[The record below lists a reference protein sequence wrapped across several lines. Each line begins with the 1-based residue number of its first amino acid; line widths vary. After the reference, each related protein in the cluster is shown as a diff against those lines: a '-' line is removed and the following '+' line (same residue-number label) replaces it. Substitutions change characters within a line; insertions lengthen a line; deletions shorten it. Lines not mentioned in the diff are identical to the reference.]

1 MKKIFENRTG
11 ITLIALV
18 ITIVVL
24 LILAGVSINTLFGD
38 NGIITSATK
47 AGNKYKMQA
56 IKDQIEVSKTN
67 WELERVMDNT
77 KTIGDFWETL
87 EKAKLINDKEA
98 DVELIENNTEDG
110 NAITKYQITTTE
122 GYLVEIVLTEKATG
136 ATITVGDIEESTSPL
151 PRIVV
156 KELTST
162 SSSITIK
169 VEVSKI
175 ENGEITYL
183 YKLATSETWSDPVKM
198 TGMEATITGLE
209 TGKLYDIRIVAKNE
223 NGSKS
228 VDKTM
233 ATGDDIAP
241 QEPTVTF
248 SGTTVEIN
256 KEMTATVT
264 LKDNESGI
272 DVSKSKWIFNQTS
285 TAIGTAESNYANT
298 FTSETETIKLTPTA
312 SGNWYLHIL
321 STDNAGNVIE
331 TIKGAVRVS
340 TTWSQSKTTVTNGV
354 TTYTVGDNYSYNC
367 GVSGYTGSWKVLG
380 AENGKLLIM
389 STADIGTLKLEGKD
403 GYNTG
408 ISKLNEMCKAYGT
421 NARSI
426 KVEDINRV
434 TGYDPNNTGDGKKF
448 YVGQWLEYGSSVTYT
463 ASKTT
468 NNTNGLTYTGGL
480 SNGKYEHVDGR
491 IIGSN
496 GVTSITE
503 TSTYYYYY
511 PYSLTT
517 SNATTGTCK
526 GISTTSKAYEL
537 IFGTYAN
544 TSAGKGNY
552 YWLAS
557 SYVYAYSNYSCF
569 GLRFV
574 GTSGHVY
581 NYCHLWGSYG
591 YTSSPGLGVRA
602 VVSL

>member
-1 MKKIFENRTG
+1 MKKIFKNRTG

-175 ENGEITYL
+175 ENGEITYS
-183 YKLATSETWSDPVKM
+183 YKLATSETWSEPVKM
-198 TGMEATITGLE
+198 TGTEATITGLE
-209 TGKLYDIRIVAKNE
+209 TGKLYDIKIVAKNE
-223 NGSKS
+223 NGSKYVS
-228 VDKTM
+228 RKI

-248 SGTTVEIN
+248 SATTVEAN

-272 DVSKSKWIFNQTS
+272 DLSRSKWIFNQTS
-285 TAIGTAESNYANT
+285 TAIGTVESSYANT
-298 FTSETETIKLTPTA
+298 FTSETETIKMTPTA
-312 SGNWYLHIL
+312 TGNWYLHIL
-321 STDNAGNVIE
+321 STDKAGNAIE
-331 TIKGAVRVS
+331 TIKGAVKVS
-340 TTWSQSKTTVTNGV
+340 TIWSQSKTTVTNGV

-367 GVSGYTGSWKVLG
+367 GVSSYTGGWKVLG

-389 STADIGTLKLEGKD
+389 STVDIGTLKLEGKD

-434 TGYDPNNTGDGKKF
+434 TGYNPSSTGDGKACWA
-448 YVGQWLEYGSSVTYT
+448 GQMYEYGNKVTYT
-463 ASKTT
+463 AS
-468 NNTNGLTYTGGL
+468 GSTG
-480 SNGKYEHVDGR
+480 SNGQKYSGALNNSKYEHPDGR
-491 IIGSN
+491 AIGSN
-496 GVTSITE
+496 GVTSITV
-503 TSTYYYYY
+503 TSTDYYYY

-526 GISTTSKAYEL
+526 GIETTSKAYKLLFRNAEDS
-537 IFGTYAN
+537 AN
-544 TSAGKGNY
+544 CS

-557 SYVYAYSNYSCF
+557 SYVIANSSLSSF
-569 GLRFV
+569 GWRFV
-574 GTSGHVY
+574 HTSGFV
-581 NYCHLWGSYG
+581 NYCYLWYSYG
-591 YTSSPGLGVRA
+591 TASSPSMGVRA

>member
-183 YKLATSETWSDPVKM
+183 YKLVTSETWSDPVKM

-312 SGNWYLHIL
+312 S
-321 STDNAGNVIE
+321 
-331 TIKGAVRVS
+331 
-340 TTWSQSKTTVTNGV
+340 
-354 TTYTVGDNYSYNC
+354 
-367 GVSGYTGSWKVLG
+367 
-380 AENGKLLIM
+380 
-389 STADIGTLKLEGKD
+389 
-403 GYNTG
+403 
-408 ISKLNEMCKAYGT
+408 
-421 NARSI
+421 
-426 KVEDINRV
+426 
-434 TGYDPNNTGDGKKF
+434 
-448 YVGQWLEYGSSVTYT
+448 
-463 ASKTT
+463 
-468 NNTNGLTYTGGL
+468 
-480 SNGKYEHVDGR
+480 
-491 IIGSN
+491 
-496 GVTSITE
+496 
-503 TSTYYYYY
+503 
-511 PYSLTT
+511 
-517 SNATTGTCK
+517 
-526 GISTTSKAYEL
+526 
-537 IFGTYAN
+537 
-544 TSAGKGNY
+544 
-552 YWLAS
+552 
-557 SYVYAYSNYSCF
+557 
-569 GLRFV
+569 
-574 GTSGHVY
+574 
-581 NYCHLWGSYG
+581 
-591 YTSSPGLGVRA
+591 
-602 VVSL
+602 

>member
-1 MKKIFENRTG
+1 MKKIFKNRTG

-175 ENGEITYL
+175 ENGEITYS
-183 YKLATSETWSDPVKM
+183 YKLATSETWSEPVKM
-198 TGMEATITGLE
+198 TGTEATITGLE
-209 TGKLYDIRIVAKNE
+209 TGKLYDIKIVAKNE
-223 NGSKS
+223 NGSKYVS
-228 VDKTM
+228 RKI

-248 SGTTVEIN
+248 SATTVEAN

-272 DVSKSKWIFNQTS
+272 DLSRSKWIFNQTS
-285 TAIGTAESNYANT
+285 TAIGTVESSYANT
-298 FTSETETIKLTPTA
+298 FTSETETIKMTPTA
-312 SGNWYLHIL
+312 AGNWYLHIL
-321 STDNAGNVIE
+321 STDKAGNVIE
-331 TIKGAVRVS
+331 TIKGAVKVS
-340 TTWSQSKTTVTNGV
+340 TIWSQSKTTVTNGV

-367 GVSGYTGSWKVLG
+367 GVSGYTGGWKVLG

-389 STADIGTLKLEGKD
+389 STVDIGTLKLEGKD

-448 YVGQWLEYGSSVTYT
+448 IAGNWNEYGNIVTYT
-463 ASKTT
+463 DKAI
-468 NNTNGLTYTGGL
+468 NATNGLMY
-480 SNGKYEHVDGR
+480 KYPSGTIHLKYRHPDGR
-491 IIGSN
+491 GVGVN
-496 GVTSITE
+496 YGVTSITV
-503 TSTYYYYY
+503 TSTAYSYY

-526 GISTTSKAYEL
+526 GIETTSKAYKLLFRNAEDS
-537 IFGTYAN
+537 AN
-544 TSAGKGNY
+544 CS

-557 SYVYAYSNYSCF
+557 SCVIAYSNYSSF
-569 GLRFV
+569 GLRLV
-574 GTSGHVY
+574 YTSGLVGY
-581 NYCHLWGSYG
+581 YFLWYSNGH
-591 YTSSPGLGVRA
+591 TLSPSLGLRA